1 MNYTP
6 CTIVKSINLK
16 LDTEKIVVA
25 MAEKFWV
32 TKYSAKMGFC
42 CISLCEIEIDCL
54 IRVIG
59 IYFSNNLSIH
69 LKVSEIGSSF

>member
-1 MNYTP
+1 MRIAEIRYRNNS
-6 CTIVKSINLK
+6 CCH
-16 LDTEKIVVA
+16 A
-25 MAEKFWV
+25 HGEKFWV

-54 IRVIG
+54 IRVNG